1 MNQKTPSTVE
11 EIRIALQELGLS
23 TNGNKEK
30 LKRRWKFREKR
41 LEEKRKQERYQKFS
55 TSNENKTCLRYLL
68 IVDVEA
74 TCEEGCGFSF
84 ENEII
89 ELPCL
94 LFDLIE
100 KSIIDEFHSYVRPS
114 MNPTLSDYC
123 KSLTGIQQCTVDKA
137 PIFSD
142 VLEELFIF
150 LRKHSNILVPSV
162 DEIEIIEP
170 LKSVPRTQP
179 KNWAWACDGPW
190 DMASFLAKQFKYDK
204 MPIPDWIKGP
214 FVDIRSFYKDVYR
227 VPRTNINGMLEHW
240 GLQFEG
246 SEHRGIDDAR
256 NLSRIVKKM
265 CSENVEFECNRWW
278 MEYEKNGWIPNRSYP
293 PYFAS

>member
-1 MNQKTPSTVE
+1 M
-11 EIRIALQELGLS
+11 
-23 TNGNKEK
+23 
-30 LKRRWKFREKR
+30 
-41 LEEKRKQERYQKFS
+41 
-55 TSNENKTCLRYLL
+55 
-68 IVDVEA
+68 DVEA

-190 DMASFLAKQFKYDK
+190 DMASFLAKQVSVNIILFGLSHISLTNRIISSN
-204 MPIPDWIKGP
+204 MIKCQFLTG
-214 FVDIRSFYKDVYR
+214 SKD
-227 VPRTNINGMLEHW
+227 H
-240 GLQFEG
+240 
-246 SEHRGIDDAR
+246 S
-256 NLSRIVKKM
+256 
-265 CSENVEFECNRWW
+265 
-278 MEYEKNGWIPNRSYP
+278 
-293 PYFAS
+293 